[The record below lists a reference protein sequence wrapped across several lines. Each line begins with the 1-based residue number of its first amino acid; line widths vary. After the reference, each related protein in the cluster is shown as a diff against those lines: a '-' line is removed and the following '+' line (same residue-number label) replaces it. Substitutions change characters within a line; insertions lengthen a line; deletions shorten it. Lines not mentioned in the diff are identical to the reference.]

1 MSKRDESLRAIEHEV
16 GMLIRRVRRIIRV
29 VAVEVHP
36 DLQPS
41 TYLLLAH
48 LHEVGPVRSTDV
60 VDALGIDKGAI
71 SRQTQHLVDLGLV
84 RRTPDPADGRAVL
97 VSVTDEGVARLERVR
112 DQRWQGFD
120 LRLGDWTP
128 SELAD
133 FARQLARYNAALD
146 DVDR

>member
-1 MSKRDESLRAIEHEV
+1 MSERDESLRAIEHEV
-16 GMLIRRVRRIIRV
+16 WVLIRRLRRIIRA

-41 TYLLLAH
+41 TYVLLAY
-48 LHEVGPVRSTDV
+48 LHEAGPVRSTAV
-60 VDALGIDKGAI
+60 VDALGIDKGAV

-97 VSVTDEGVARLERVR
+97 VSVTHDGVGRLERVR
-112 DQRWQGFD
+112 DQRRQGFD
-120 LRLGDWTP
+120 LRLGDWAP
-128 SELAD
+128 SELAG
-133 FARQLARYNAALD
+133 FAAQLARYNAALD